1 MINGSS
7 QWSPE
12 LVREGGTLLSHTAGY
27 GALKLGRLHEMR
39 GKDEGEGRLAGKEVN
54 ENYVCGP
61 EFCFIWFCFI

>member
-1 MINGSS
+1 M
-7 QWSPE
+7 WSAN
-12 LVREGGTLLSHTAGY
+12 LTTSCGW
-27 GALKLGRLHEMR
+27 LHEMR